1 VAPRGD
7 PGRRRALDLSALI
20 AFAAAFGF
28 VEAAVVYDLRTL
40 IGSPRSYSFGHYHT
54 LLNLG
59 FITFVSS
66 LHSLLPPAVER
77 VEVARESATMVML
90 LAVAWLAGRTA
101 RQRVGAYFIAFS
113 VWDLTYYLYLRL
125 IDGWPTSLF
134 TRDVFFLVPVP
145 WIGPVI
151 TPLIIFLVVLVI
163 GVRLYRAR

>member
-1 VAPRGD
+1 MAPRGD

-28 VEAAVVYDLRTL
+28 VEAAVVYDLRHL
-40 IGSPRSYSFGHYHT
+40 IGSPRTYDFTHLHT

-77 VEVARESATMVML
+77 VEVVRESATMIML

-101 RQRVGAYFIAFS
+101 RQRVGAYFVAFA
-113 VWDLTYYLYLRL
+113 VWDLTYYLSLRL

-134 TRDVFFLVPVP
+134 TRDV
-145 WIGPVI
+145 
-151 TPLIIFLVVLVI
+151 
-163 GVRLYRAR
+163 

>member
-1 VAPRGD
+1 MLV
-7 PGRRRALDLSALI
+7 

-40 IGSPRSYSFGHYHT
+40 IGSPNAYRFGHYHT

-66 LHSLLPPAVER
+66 LHSLLPPAVGR
-77 VEVARESATMVML
+77 VEVVRESATMVML

-101 RQRVGAYFIAFS
+101 RQRVGAYFVAFA

-151 TPLIIFLVVLVI
+151 TPLLIFLVVLVI
-163 GVRLYRAR
+163 GVRLYRSP

>member
-1 VAPRGD
+1 MAPRAD
-7 PGRRRALDLSALI
+7 PRRRSALDLSVLV

-40 IGSPRSYSFGHYHT
+40 IGSPNAYRFGHYHT

-66 LHSLLPPAVER
+66 LHSLLPPAVGR
-77 VEVARESATMVML
+77 VEVVRESATMVML

-101 RQRVGAYFIAFS
+101 RQRVGAYFVAFA

-151 TPLIIFLVVLVI
+151 TPLLIFLVVLVI
-163 GVRLYRAR
+163 GVRLYRSP